1 MSYIPE
7 SSNRVGSVVS
17 GEIDIAWPRDPFA
30 NEDYK
35 YITSRGLQVIQ
46 RSIPGITESLYPN
59 VGNGRPFAEPAVRQA
74 FQKAID
80 RKTYAATIFGSHFPV
95 AEGVIEPSTLYYKSQ
110 AAALAHDTQGAAEI
124 LENAGWKVGN
134 DGYRYKDGKKLTVV
148 YPITEEKPGDVL
160 IQDQVKQAGFDLQ
173 LLPVTAGDANARYV
187 AGNYD
192 LHRGV
197 LTRGDPA
204 VIQSHSDVR
213 YSGSAVTRNRFSEAT
228 QAKLQQ
234 LLDQG
239 LAEPDTAAR
248 KKVYEQVQD
257 LILAENA
264 FFPVFARTQQ
274 AAVSAKV
281 HGVAFS
287 GESFLQVNDIWI
299 EK

>member
-1 MSYIPE
+1 M
-7 SSNRVGSVVS
+7 
-17 GEIDIAWPRDPFA
+17 
-30 NEDYK
+30 
-35 YITSRGLQVIQ
+35 
-46 RSIPGITESLYPN
+46 
-59 VGNGRPFAEPAVRQA
+59 
-74 FQKAID
+74 
-80 RKTYAATIFGSHFPV
+80 
-95 AEGVIEPSTLYYKSQ
+95 
-110 AAALAHDTQGAAEI
+110 
-124 LENAGWKVGN
+124 
-134 DGYRYKDGKKLTVV
+134 
-148 YPITEEKPGDVL
+148 
-160 IQDQVKQAGFDLQ
+160 
-173 LLPVTAGDANARYV
+173 
-187 AGNYD
+187 
-192 LHRGV
+192 
-197 LTRGDPA
+197 
-204 VIQSHSDVR
+204 
-213 YSGSAVTRNRFSEAT
+213 TRNRFSEAT